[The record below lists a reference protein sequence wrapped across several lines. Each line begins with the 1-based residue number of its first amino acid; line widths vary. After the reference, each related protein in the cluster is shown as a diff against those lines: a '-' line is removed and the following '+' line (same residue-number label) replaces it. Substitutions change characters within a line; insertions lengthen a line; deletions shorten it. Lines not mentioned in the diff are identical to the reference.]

1 MTHQTPSKPPSME
14 TDLTDDAVI
23 GRALKWSLTIMATL
37 AVGVGALVWWM
48 QPKAQAVA
56 AKPEAVTLPQTRA
69 LPSLE
74 IPKIP
79 FVDVTESAGIS
90 FVHAAGATG
99 DKLLPET
106 MGSGVAFFDYDN
118 DADAD
123 LLFVNSQ
130 SWPWDPAPTKA
141 QTLKLYQNDGKGQ
154 FTGVTAT
161 VGLDVALYGMGVAI
175 ADFDNDGDRD
185 LFVTAVGTNRL
196 FRNDAGHFVDA
207 TTDAGVAG
215 AETEWSTGA
224 SWFDYDRDGDLD
236 LFVANYV
243 KWSREIDLA
252 QDFRLVGLGR
262 AYGPPF
268 AFQGTFP
275 YLYRNEGQ
283 GKFTEVAEAAGL
295 HVKNPATDVP
305 MAKSLG
311 VLVHDL
317 DQDGWPD
324 LVVANDTVQN
334 FLFHN
339 QKDGTFS
346 EMGATSGV
354 AFDSAGN
361 ARGAM
366 GIDAAYFR
374 NDASLGIAIGNFAN
388 EMTAL
393 YVASGPT
400 LQFTDDAIPT
410 GLGPPSRLDLKFGV
424 LFGDFDLDGRPD
436 LAAANGHLEEEIHQ
450 VQASQHYAQPP
461 HLFWNCGPE
470 QSTEFILLTAE
481 HVGTD
486 LLKPMVGRGLATA
499 DIDGDG
505 DLDLVFT
512 ANRGA
517 PRLLRNDQALGHH
530 WLRLQLVDPAGQHD
544 ALGAQVEVK
553 SDGRTLRQVIS
564 PARGYLSQS
573 ELPLTFGLG
582 SQAEPT
588 QVRVT
593 WPDGTQQ
600 DASALAVDQTHII
613 IKTTTKAP

>member
-1 MTHQTPSKPPSME
+1 MTRSPSKPPVQE
-14 TDLTDDAVI
+14 TEQLDDAVI
-23 GRALKWSLTIMATL
+23 GRALKWSLAVMATL
-37 AVGVGALVWWM
+37 AVLTGGALWWL
-48 QPKAQAVA
+48 QPKAQVVA
-56 AKPEAVTLPQTRA
+56 AKADDVTLPQTRA

-74 IPKIP
+74 IPRIP
-79 FVDVTESAGIS
+79 FVDVTAAAGIP
-90 FVHAAGATG
+90 FVHTAGATG

-106 MGSGVAFFDYDN
+106 MGSGVACFDYDN
-118 DADAD
+118 DQDVD
-123 LLFVNSQ
+123 LLFVNSK
-130 SWPWDPAPTKA
+130 SWDWDPAPAKLP
-141 QTLKLYQNDGKGQ
+141 TLMLYQNDGAGKFQ
-154 FTGVTAT
+154 DVTAA
-161 VGLDVALYGMGVAI
+161 VGLDVTLYGMGVAV
-175 ADFDNDGDRD
+175 ADYDRDGDRD
-185 LFVTAVGTNRL
+185 LFITAVGTNRL
-196 FRNDAGHFVDA
+196 FRNDAGKFVDVTA
-207 TTDAGVAG
+207 EAGVAG

-224 SWFDYDRDGDLD
+224 TWFDYDRDGDLD

-275 YLYRNEGQ
+275 YLYRNEGA

-295 HVKNPATDVP
+295 HIKNPATNVP

-317 DQDGWPD
+317 DRDGWPD

-339 QKDGTFS
+339 QKDGTFT

-374 NDASLGIAIGNFAN
+374 NDESLGIAIGNFAN

-424 LFGDFDLDGRPD
+424 LFADFDLDGRPD

-470 QSTEFILLTAE
+470 QTTEFVLLGETS
-481 HVGTD
+481 VGAD

-499 DIDGDG
+499 DFDGDG
-505 DLDLVFT
+505 DLDLVLT

-517 PRLLRNDQALGHH
+517 PRLLRNDQILGHH
-530 WLRLQLVDPAGQHD
+530 WLRLELDDLRLPD
-544 ALGAQVEVK
+544 AIGAMVEVD
-553 SDGRTLRQVIS
+553 SGGRTQRQMVS
-564 PARGYLSQS
+564 PTRGYLSQS
-573 ELPLTFGLG
+573 ELALTFGLG
-582 SQAEPT
+582 PSTEVSQI
-588 QVRVT
+588 RIT
-593 WPDGTQQ
+593 WPDGTLQ
-600 DASALAVDQTHII
+600 SLAGLPVDQVHRI
-613 IKTTTKAP
+613 TKR

>member
-1 MTHQTPSKPPSME
+1 MSSKSPKAPTIE
-14 TDLTDDAVI
+14 TDEPDDAVI
-23 GRALKWSLTIMATL
+23 GRALKWSLCVMACL
-37 AVGVGALVWWM
+37 AIVTAGMVWWL
-48 QPKAQAVA
+48 QPKAQVVA
-56 AKPEAVTLPQTRA
+56 AKADAVTLPQTRT
-69 LPSLE
+69 LPNLE

-79 FVDVTESAGIS
+79 FVDITESAGIQ

-106 MGSGVAFFDYDN
+106 MGSGVACFDYDN
-118 DADAD
+118 DNDVD
-123 LLFVNSQ
+123 LLFVNSK
-130 SWPWDPAPTKA
+130 SWEWDPAPQQP
-141 QTLKLYQNDGKGQ
+141 QTLHLYQNDGHAQ
-154 FTGVTAT
+154 FADVTES
-161 VGLDVALYGMGVAI
+161 VGLDISLYGMAAAVA
-175 ADFDNDGDRD
+175 DYDHDGDRD
-185 LFVTAVGTNRL
+185 IFITSVGANRL
-196 FRNDAGHFVDA
+196 LRNDNGRFVDVS
-207 TTDAGVAG
+207 TDAGVAG
-215 AETEWSTGA
+215 SDTEWSTGA
-224 SWFDYDRDGDLD
+224 CWFDYDRDGDLD

-275 YLYRNEGQ
+275 YLYRNDGG
-283 GKFTEVAEAAGL
+283 GKFTDVAEAAGL
-295 HVKNPATDVP
+295 HVKNPATNVP

-311 VLVHDL
+311 VLLHDL
-317 DQDGWPD
+317 DRDGWQD

-339 QKDGTFS
+339 QKDGTFV

-374 NDASLGIAIGNFAN
+374 NDDALGIAIGNFAN

-393 YVASGPT
+393 YVASGPS
-400 LQFTDDAIPT
+400 LQFTDDAVPT

-424 LFGDFDLDGRPD
+424 LFADFDLDGRPD

-470 QSTEFILLTAE
+470 NTTEFLLLDE
-481 HVGTD
+481 SSLGPD
-486 LLKPMVGRGLATA
+486 LLKPMVGRGLACA
-499 DIDGDG
+499 DLDGDG
-505 DLDLVFT
+505 DQDLILT

-517 PRLLRNDQALGHH
+517 PRILRNDQSLGHH
-530 WLRLQLVDPAGQHD
+530 WLRLQLIDPQLAD
-544 ALGAQVEVK
+544 AIGAVVEVD
-553 SDGRTLRQVIS
+553 SAGRTIRQVVAPS
-564 PARGYLSQS
+564 RGYLSQS
-573 ELPLTFGLG
+573 ELALTFGLG
-582 SQAEPT
+582 TANAVSAI
-588 QVRVT
+588 RVT
-593 WPDGTQQ
+593 WPDGTLQVM
-600 DASALAVDQTHII
+600 DGLPLDQFHLI
-613 IKTTTKAP
+613 TKSVAAQ